1 METAI
6 GVILGAIATVLA
18 SHYYF
23 RRTVHKSLGIYR
35 LLDSFVFQ
43 GIAPDV
49 RASLNFRFNNRDV
62 SELQQL
68 MLLVANDGE
77 RAIRDVIEPL
87 RLVIPADVEV
97 LDASIVHRS
106 PEGIRAG
113 VMVEANQPDAS
124 LLTLDFPLLNSGEFF
139 VVKMLLSGRLNT
151 GQLEFSILSDDLPRK
166 ISISPIPPGAFDAGT
181 FKFEWGLAVAA
192 TIVLLFPAW
201 ICYVGYQ
208 LALLRP
214 ELWPFPWSQFSL
226 SWQSAVLLIPAS
238 IFVLLFSLLGFM
250 MMGAAVFGGQFPPS
264 RGPKFPLPKEVRSAV
279 FPYRRMYLEPELVE
293 ARIEERSNKRVQA
306 TREMRAPD
314 A

>member
-43 GIAPDV
+43 GIARDV
-49 RASLNFRFNNRDV
+49 RANLNFRFNNRDV
-62 SELQQL
+62 TELQQL

-97 LDASIVHRS
+97 LDASVVHKS
-106 PEGIRAG
+106 PEGLRAG
-113 VMVEANQPDAS
+113 VMVETDQPNPS

-139 VVKMLLSGRLNT
+139 VIKMLLSGRLRT
-151 GQLEFSILSDDLPRK
+151 SGLEFSVLSDDLPRK
-166 ISISPIPPGAFDAGT
+166 ISISPLPPSALESRI
-181 FKFEWGLAVAA
+181 FKFEWGLAVIAA
-192 TIVLLFPAW
+192 LVLLFPTW

-208 LALLRP
+208 LIKLRP
-214 ELWPFPWSQFSL
+214 ELAPIPWSQFSL
-226 SWQSAVLLIPAS
+226 SWESAAMLVPGGILVVF
-238 IFVLLFSLLGFM
+238 FVVLGFI
-250 MMGAAVFGGQFPPS
+250 MMGAAVFGGEFPPS
-264 RGPKFPLPKEVRSAV
+264 RGPRFPLPKELRAAV
-279 FPYRRMYLEPELVE
+279 FPYRRVYLDPELIDASVE
-293 ARIEERSNKRVQA
+293 LSKKPSSDAQKVRI
-306 TREMRAPD
+306 
-314 A
+314 